1 MGCSLMIINSKI
13 TETLVSQLG
22 FLFGNM
28 KKIIF
33 KNDIYKRRRGGDSKL
48 LAISCQRCQSFICF
62 YQKDGHGGLF
72 RLYLDRVFEPAV
84 RISGKE
90 LICPAGHI
98 LAVAMI
104 YEKENRPAFRLFEHS
119 ISKKIVK

>member
-1 MGCSLMIINSKI
+1 MDLTSCFTKPLKKW
-13 TETLVSQLG
+13 

-33 KNDIYKRRRGGDSKL
+33 KNDIYKRRRGGDSKF
-48 LAISCQRCQSFICF
+48 LAIHCQKCQSFICF

-72 RLYLDRVFEPAV
+72 RLYLDRIFDSRVSL
-84 RISGKE
+84 SGKE
-90 LICPAGHI
+90 LHCSNSHI
-98 LAVAMI
+98 LAITMI

-119 ISKKIVK
+119 IIKKLIK